1 MYSLPFFKVN
11 FKNITLCICTFF
23 LSILIKYSHSKMN
36 YIKKVLSNQQII
48 NWSQLGSKSKHKK
61 KLVNGLKKFLSIIS
75 GFYLECILSIYL
87 YSIIH
92 RA

>member
-1 MYSLPFFKVN
+1 MLFFNEYSN
-11 FKNITLCICTFF
+11 
-23 LSILIKYSHSKMN
+23 SKMN

-75 GFYLECILSIYL
+75 GFY
-87 YSIIH
+87 
-92 RA
+92 